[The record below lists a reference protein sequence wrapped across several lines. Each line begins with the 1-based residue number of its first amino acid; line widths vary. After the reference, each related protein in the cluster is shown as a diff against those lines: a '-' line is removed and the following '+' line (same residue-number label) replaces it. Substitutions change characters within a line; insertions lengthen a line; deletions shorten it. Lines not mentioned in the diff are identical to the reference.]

1 MEDVSSN
8 QDTGT
13 KLLEAHVAGDP
24 DAAAKLLPLV
34 YEELRA
40 LAASYMAH
48 ERPDHTLQ
56 ATALVNEAY
65 LRLIHVDRMSWRGRQ
80 HFLAVAATTLRRVL
94 VDYARARSAQKRG
107 NKERFEALS
116 DSLGAW
122 AQNPPALLALDAALE
137 RLAELSPLQARIVE
151 LRFFAGLTVEETAA
165 ILELGRD
172 KVKSEWSFA
181 RVWLKRALEEEGEP

>member
-1 MEDVSSN
+1 MEEVSSN

-24 DAAAKLLPLV
+24 EAAAKLLPLV

-40 LAASYMAH
+40 LAASYMTR

-65 LRLIHVDRMSWRGRQ
+65 LRLVHVDRMSWRGRQ

-94 VDYARARSAQKRG
+94 VDYARARSSHKRG
-107 NKERFEALS
+107 RRERFEALS
-116 DSLGAW
+116 ESLGVW
-122 AQNPPALLALDAALE
+122 THNPPALIALDAALE

-172 KVKSEWSFA
+172 KVKSEWAFA
-181 RVWLKRALEEEGEP
+181 RVWLKRELEKEGGR